1 MNSFR
6 DLEFL
11 VEPVRAA
18 VKQVVAQRRENMARE
33 AFKDGD
39 GNLAAAQAVFAS
51 TRNQPMEAGSDSR
64 ACCKRIPKTIVY
76 IDSIK
81 QII

>member
-1 MNSFR
+1 
-6 DLEFL
+6 
-11 VEPVRAA
+11 
-18 VKQVVAQRRENMARE
+18 MARE

-51 TRNQPMEAGSDSR
+51 TQNQPMEAGSDSR

-81 QII
+81 QIIQAVRVLTTLLIQAGCSKVSAASAI